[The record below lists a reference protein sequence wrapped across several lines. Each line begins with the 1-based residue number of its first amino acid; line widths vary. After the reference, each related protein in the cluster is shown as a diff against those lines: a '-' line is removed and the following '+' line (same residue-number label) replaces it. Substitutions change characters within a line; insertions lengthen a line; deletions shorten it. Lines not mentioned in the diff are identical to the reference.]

1 MPDLI
6 TVYLGT
12 NDASYTDNDNA
23 RNQEFIDGYVK
34 FIDTIKSKNP
44 DIPILCML
52 GTMDKRLCKSVSDAV
67 KIVNEK
73 HSEQNVY
80 YLDLPSQEDADGLG
94 INWHPTEAA
103 HRKAAS
109 LVENRIKDI
118 LSGSGKSDEI

>member
-1 MPDLI
+1 MLYEYVDAGCERDYLHTPVNEWEKWDNSLFVPDLI

-52 GTMDKRLCKSVSDAV
+52 GTMDKRLCKSVADAV
-67 KIVNEK
+67 KII
-73 HSEQNVY
+73 
-80 YLDLPSQEDADGLG
+80 DP
-94 INWHPTEAA
+94 
-103 HRKAAS
+103 RK
-109 LVENRIKDI
+109 E
-118 LSGSGKSDEI
+118 